1 MSKGKGW
8 DLTSTHSLEGAA
20 EWIRKRSDAILVLVV
35 RGEDFAF
42 AVDEQVSPHSAREMV
57 EVVMPQVEQQLQE
70 QRLEARARARAK
82 QMGAM

>member
-1 MSKGKGW
+1 MSKGKW

-42 AVDEQVSPHSAREMV
+42 AVDGRVTPGNAREMV
-57 EVVMPQVEQQLQE
+57 EVVMPDVERRLTE
-70 QRLEARARARAK
+70 QRLEARARTKAK